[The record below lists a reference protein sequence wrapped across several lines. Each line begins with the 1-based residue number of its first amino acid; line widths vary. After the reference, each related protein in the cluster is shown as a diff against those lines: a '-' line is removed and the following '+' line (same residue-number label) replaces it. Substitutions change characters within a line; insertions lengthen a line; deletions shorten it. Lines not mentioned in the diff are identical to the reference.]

1 MLLTITTSPM
11 ISHGAR
17 RRWGEGRRISRPAS
31 TVINLPHYDRLR
43 EVKLQQFLNHP
54 AVQAGLAP
62 LLVALVCAASFR
74 RISLSGLAIIA
85 GFAVTVYLASDFTLE
100 PLTAVRKIVLLG
112 LISAALG
119 VLSGLFQPRW
129 LASLLPLLGGAA
141 AIWTAQRILQQHTPQ
156 VALLWGAGCAA
167 YVAFL
172 VWSMDSLENRPVR
185 TASAATALGI
195 GTGGSALV
203 GASALLGQFGLA
215 IGSAAAAYLLIQM
228 SSNKALPVG
237 RVFTLPV
244 ALIAGLTGCIAVLS
258 AELPWYALPA
268 LAAIPLAA
276 RFAPLPGQSLRIQT
290 LSCALPT
297 FALASGAIYITW
309 RVAGDVPF

>member
-1 MLLTITTSPM
+1 M
-11 ISHGAR
+11 ID
-17 RRWGEGRRISRPAS
+17 
-31 TVINLPHYDRLR
+31 LPYYDRLP
-43 EVKLQQFLNHP
+43 EVKLQPLLNHP
-54 AVQAGLAP
+54 AVQAGFAP
-62 LLVALVCAASFR
+62 FLVALVCAASFR

-85 GFAVTVYLASDFTLE
+85 GFAVTVYLASNFTLE

-129 LASLLPLLGGAA
+129 LAPLLPLLGAA
-141 AIWTAQRILQQHTPQ
+141 AAVWTAQRILQQHTPQ

-167 YVAFL
+167 YVALL
-172 VWSMDSLENRPVR
+172 VWGMDSLANQPVR
-185 TASAATALGI
+185 AANAATALGI

-215 IGSAAAAYLLIQM
+215 IGSAAAAYLLIHM
-228 SSNKALPVG
+228 LGNKALPVG

-276 RFAPLPGQSLRIQT
+276 RFAPLPGKSLRMQI
-290 LSCALPT
+290 LWCALPA
-297 FALASGAIYITW
+297 FALAAGAIYMTW